1 MWTFNGIT
9 SLRAEFSFIIWNS
22 DGCIVGKLA
31 DKIEKHKSETQGRFT
46 PFNYRQQQRTD
57 GKKGMHTFK
66 LCVRGILRIHFLSF
80 LLLLF
85 LQWVGKLRLSILI
98 SIMSLFC
105 YAGTNTH
112 WQTKL
117 LGFIM
122 HHTNILA
129 QYSH

>member
-66 LCVRGILRIHFLSF
+66 LCVRGILRIHFSVFSSSF
-80 LLLLF
+80 FFTVSWKIKTKYSDLYYVTVLLCWDKHTLANK
-85 LQWVGKLRLSILI
+85 VI
-98 SIMSLFC
+98 
-105 YAGTNTH
+105 
-112 WQTKL
+112 
-117 LGFIM
+117 GFIM